1 MNPKVRKL
9 VDHARQENLLSDD
22 LKPVTTVGKL
32 SVAAQL
38 IYPYDKDV
46 LQVIQETYIQLLTE
60 RGLDLN
66 QARQSWVTASG
77 GSFEGYIRNHIND
90 ALNSVGIIAVKGDR
104 LKQLGKRSPN
114 IQNLI
119 RFLTLPAK
127 RRCTQTSV
135 DVWPDNDILAL
146 LKMPD
151 NNWRVLASVSA
162 KTSSHSRNTSVL
174 FWSQAVSA
182 LGIKYFLATQDRDD
196 QFVKPC
202 TSPNVNQERKL
213 FEAYCDRVFTSNPLA
228 SYCSQVKSLIVR
240 DDGASDLTDELI
252 DLKDQIAGKAYKPP
266 AVTLDDIELY

>member
-1 MNPKVRKL
+1 
-9 VDHARQENLLSDD
+9 
-22 LKPVTTVGKL
+22 VTTVGKL

>member
-240 DDGASDLTDELI
+240 DDGTSDLTDELI